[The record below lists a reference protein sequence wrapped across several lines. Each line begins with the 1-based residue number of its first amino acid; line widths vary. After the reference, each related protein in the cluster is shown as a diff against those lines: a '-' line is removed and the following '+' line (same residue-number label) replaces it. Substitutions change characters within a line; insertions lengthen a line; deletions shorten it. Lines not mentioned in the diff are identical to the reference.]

1 MAILL
6 TMRRILLA
14 TVLSLSAIAQK
25 RPVTIAAASSGDRP
39 AGRAAAPIWS
49 PDGASFAYLE
59 DKKLMFYNAATG
71 ARSEILSLET
81 IEKLAVKPPVREQFE
96 FVNRGVSEERFQWA
110 NDAKSLLVSESGDI
124 FHYDIPTKK
133 WTQLTATSEPERD
146 PRLSPD
152 GKRVAFLRGSD
163 IYSMEIASKRI
174 LRLTRD
180 GSPTLWNGRP
190 DWVYPE
196 ELSLGRAYWWSPD
209 SSKIAYLQ
217 FDVSR
222 ELIHPQIDLL
232 PARAVSEPQRY
243 PKAGTNNADV
253 RVGVVSADGGETH
266 WLDTGETRDMLMAR
280 LAWLPDSERIAVQR
294 LNRLQNRLQ
303 LLLIHAA
310 TGTSR
315 TLLEE
320 TDPWWI
326 NVHDALRFL
335 PKSNQFLWASERT
348 GYRHLYLYSMDG
360 KLDKQV
366 TGGEWE
372 VTSIAGVNEA
382 SRTIYFVS
390 TEASPLD
397 RHLYSVSFDG
407 GTRHRLTSA
416 EGTHTIGMS
425 PTAAYYQDSHS
436 SATAPPRR
444 TIHDA
449 SGKERSVFREADS
462 KIQEMYEILPAEI
475 VKVPAE
481 DGTTL
486 YARLIKPAK
495 FDPRKK
501 YPAIVMIYGGP
512 HTQTVTNAWSGASFN
527 QALAHRG
534 YVIWQLDNRGS
545 SGRGHRFE
553 TRLYRRLGMQE
564 LDDQL
569 KGLDYLIAQGYVDPA
584 RVGIHGWSYGG
595 FMTLYSML
603 NAPRRFKAGIAGA
616 PVTDWRNYDTI
627 YTERY
632 LGTPQQNN
640 DGYQKSSPVNIAEN
654 LEGKLMLVHNF
665 EDDNVLFQNTM
676 QMNDALQRANKN
688 FDLMIFPQKAHG
700 VTGPSRRYMF
710 ERMAAFF
717 DANLSVE
724 TSSPQGRLMR

>member
-1 MAILL
+1 
-6 TMRRILLA
+6 MRCIVLA
-14 TVLSLSAIAQK
+14 SVIAVSVFAQK
-25 RPVTIAAASSGDRP
+25 RPVTIEAAASSGGRP
-39 AGRAAAPIWS
+39 ADSTGAPIWAPS
-49 PDGASFAYLE
+49 GTRFLYVDG
-59 DKKLMFYNAATG
+59 KKLMLYDAASG
-71 ARSEILSLET
+71 ARSELLSLEPL
-81 IEKLAVKPPVREQFE
+81 EKLAVKPPIREQFE
-96 FVNRGVSEERFQWA
+96 FVNRGFSEDRIQWSGDS
-110 NDAKSLLVSESGDI
+110 NSLLVTESGDL
-124 FHYDIPTKK
+124 FHYSIPARK
-133 WTQLTATSEPERD
+133 WIQLTATNEHERD

-163 IYSMEIASKRI
+163 IFSMEISSKRI
-174 LRLTRD
+174 VRLTRD
-180 GSPTLWNGRP
+180 GSATLWNGRP

-196 ELSLGRAYWWSPD
+196 ELSLRRAYWWSPD

-222 ELIHPQIDLL
+222 ELIHPQMDLL
-232 PARAVSEPQRY
+232 PVRAVFEPERY

-253 RVGVVSADGGETH
+253 RLGIVSADGGESH
-266 WLDTGETRDMLMAR
+266 WLDIGETRDMLLAR
-280 LAWLPDSERIAVQR
+280 LAWLPDSERLAVQR
-294 LNRLQNRLQ
+294 LNRVQNRLQ

-310 TGTSR
+310 SGSSR

-326 NVHDALRFL
+326 NLHEALRFL

-348 GYRHLYLYSMDG
+348 GFLHLYLYSMDG
-360 KLDKQV
+360 KLEKQL

-372 VTSIAGVNEA
+372 VTSIAGVDESA
-382 SRTIYFVS
+382 RTIYFLS
-390 TEASPLD
+390 TEASPLE
-397 RHLYSVSFDG
+397 RQLYSVSFDG
-407 GTRHRLTSA
+407 GARRKLTSA
-416 EGTHTIGMS
+416 SGMHAIDMS
-425 PTAAYYQDSHS
+425 PTARFYHDSHS
-436 SATAPPRR
+436 SAEQPPSR
-444 TIHDA
+444 TIHEA
-449 SGKERSVFREADS
+449 SGKQLSVFREADS
-462 KIQEMYEILPAEI
+462 KIQEMYELLPTEI

-486 YARLIKPAK
+486 YARLTRPAK
-495 FDPRKK
+495 FDPSKK
-501 YPAIVMIYGGP
+501 YPAIVMVYGGP

-534 YVIWQLDNRGS
+534 FVIWQLDNRGS

-553 TRLYRRLGMQE
+553 AKLYRRFGMQE
-564 LDDQL
+564 LEDQI
-569 KGLDYLIAQGYVDPA
+569 KGLDYLVSRGFVDPA

-640 DGYQKSSPVNIAEN
+640 DGYQKSSPINIAEN

-676 QMNDALQRANKN
+676 QMNDALQRANKS
-688 FDLMIFPQKAHG
+688 FELMLFPQKAHG
-700 VTGPSRRYMF
+700 VTGPPRRYML

-717 DANLSVE
+717 EANLA
-724 TSSPQGRLMR
+724 R